1 MKQYISLG
9 ILLELC
15 SKDCITA
22 QKLAAKFEIS
32 TRTVYRYLSEFESAG
47 IPTITK
53 RGKGGGVSI
62 IKTSALES
70 MLLTPEDKALLS
82 QAIST
87 LSAENQMLLESK
99 LRLNTN

>member
-1 MKQYISLG
+1 MDKVA
-9 ILLELC
+9 
-15 SKDCITA
+15 IT
-22 QKLAAKFEIS
+22 
-32 TRTVYRYLSEFESAG
+32 
-47 IPTITK
+47 PMIT
-53 RGKGGGVSI
+53 SI

-87 LSAENQMLLESK
+87 LSAENQMLLENK